1 MPSIASSIAPGQT
14 VTFRCTLPSD
24 VTVTPGAACRVSVQ
38 SLDGPSFPAA
48 TITSAKVYSCAAGD
62 VVNITAIDAAAT
74 YSGDVRILTPDG
86 GVVALSNVVPEVLA
100 TASAGSTALTGAGLF
115 AGYRCTTATGN
126 ITIYDNTAASG
137 KVLVPTTA
145 LTVGSF
151 PIWGAGSN
159 WLAKVT
165 TGVHV
170 VLSGAAVVYVGVEAD

>member
-1 MPSIASSIAPGQT
+1 MT
-14 VTFRCTLPSD
+14 TLSAGRSTEIFVAVPSD
-24 VTVTPGAACRVSVQ
+24 MTFTPGAGGHIRFGCNTPVATAPAPRLIYAAETISIPAGSTVF
-38 SLDGPSFPAA
+38 LD
-48 TITSAKVYSCAAGD
+48 
-62 VVNITAIDAAAT
+62 AIDADAD
-74 YSGDVRILTPDG
+74 YFGDAKILTPDG
-86 GVVALSNVVPEVLA
+86 GVVSLTNVVPEVLA

-151 PIWGAGSN
+151 PIWGAGSD